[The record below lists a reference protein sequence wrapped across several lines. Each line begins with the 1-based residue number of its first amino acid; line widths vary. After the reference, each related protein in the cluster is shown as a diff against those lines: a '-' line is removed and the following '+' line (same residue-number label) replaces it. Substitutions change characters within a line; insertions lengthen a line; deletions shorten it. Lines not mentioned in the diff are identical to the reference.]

1 MDAVLRQLD
10 EEDLQ
15 SLYATVV
22 PALRRR
28 IVRYASED
36 RSRRLPVN
44 GDDLL
49 AAGLEGPA
57 IGRALA
63 RIRTAFLDG
72 RVKDRNEALALAR
85 EFYRRRG
92 SNRAKTPKSGR
103 KSPEG
108 GR

>member
-1 MDAVLRQLD
+1 VDAVLRQLD

-15 SLYATVV
+15 SLHATVA

-28 IVRYASED
+28 IVRYARED

-63 RIRTAFLDG
+63 RIRSAYLDG
-72 RVKDRNEALALAR
+72 RVSDRNESLALAR

-92 SNRAKTPKSGR
+92 PEAKPPKKGR
-103 KSPEG
+103 KSPG
-108 GR
+108 KGS